1 MDAQTLKKQLGFRL
15 FPSKLDINLDEN
27 KDILYIGIEASS
39 VCDNMQQDSSA
50 FEGWIFCIYAPMQ
63 DKIKQVE
70 LSWLIPDE
78 KDQNTHY
85 NRFLYRV
92 IKMQQHFNWFSVA
105 SDNHQELAA
114 FRNRYKD
121 VKLVLNQPRVAGN
134 HTELYE

>member
-78 KDQNTHY
+78 KDQNTQY
-85 NRFLYRV
+85 NRFC
-92 IKMQQHFNWFSVA
+92 I
-105 SDNHQELAA
+105 
-114 FRNRYKD
+114 
-121 VKLVLNQPRVAGN
+121 G
-134 HTELYE
+134 